1 MQGAHRIHHRAH
13 RVQVFSERVSSSR
26 FHHKVRSL
34 IGQSATDGPEGTTGI
49 NHIVDSVKGSDEV
62 EFGILRERSGRN
74 SLKLDSVGYSLL
86 LCVGAGSLQGF
97 FTHIKPVKA

>member
-1 MQGAHRIHHRAH
+1 MQGTHRIHHRAH
-13 RVQVFSERVSSSR
+13 RIQVFSERVSSSR
-26 FHHKVRSL
+26 FHHKVRTV
-34 IGQSATDGPEGTTGI
+34 IGQSATDGTEGTARI
-49 NHIVDSVKGSDEV
+49 NHIVDSVKGRDEV
-62 EFGILRERSGRN
+62 EFEVIRERSGRN